1 MRITLLFCF
10 ILISTADF
18 AQRTCATIN
27 YNNSNSHREINN
39 QSSAVNRDTLRD
51 EVISIPVV
59 FHVIYNNANQNIS
72 DAQILS
78 QLQVLNEDFRRTNA
92 DAVNTPAVFQRF
104 AADTK
109 IKFCIAR
116 ADELGRP
123 SYGIIRKSTNRTVFS
138 IDDAMKFNA
147 TGGDNA
153 WDCSKYLNIWVCNLG
168 ANNLG
173 YATQPGDPID
183 VDGVVIQYN
192 ALGRVGNL
200 QANFNKG
207 RTATHEVAHWL
218 GLKHIW
224 GDNECGDDHIFDT
237 PQQET
242 YNNGCPA
249 FPHLS
254 TCSPNVNGD
263 MFMNFM
269 DYSNDACMNLFT
281 NGQKIAMRSLF
292 ALNGPRNS
300 FLNSTA
306 CDSVTESG
314 ASLPTEIIPTEPTVN
329 SNKASIL
336 IYPNPIQQDF
346 NIVGLNG
353 YELKGK
359 TIIVFSVTGKKVFT
373 AKLSSDQNKI
383 NLSNLTSG
391 VYFLKIEDDSNY
403 KSYKIIK
410 L

>member
-1 MRITLLFCF
+1 MRLTLLFFF
-10 ILISTADF
+10 ILMCVHSN
-18 AQRTCATIN
+18 AQRVCSGIKYANTNTLK
-27 YNNSNSHREINN
+27 EIRN
-39 QSSAVNRDTLRD
+39 QSNAVSRDTIRD

-59 FHVIYNNANQNIS
+59 FHVLYNNAIQNIS

-78 QLQVLNEDFRRTNA
+78 QLQILNEDFRRANA
-92 DAVNTPAVFQRF
+92 DAVNTPAVFQTF

-109 IKFCIAR
+109 IKFCIAKS
-116 ADELGRP
+116 DELGRP
-123 SYGIIRKSTNRTVFS
+123 TNGIIRKSTNRAVFS

-147 TGGDNA
+147 TGGDNV
-153 WDCSKYLNIWVCNLG
+153 WDCTRYLNIWVCNLG
-168 ANNLG
+168 ASNLG

-192 ALGRVGNL
+192 ALGRIGNL

-218 GLKHIW
+218 GLKHLW

-237 PQQET
+237 PQQAT
-242 YNNGCPA
+242 YNNGCPN
-249 FPHLS
+249 FPHMS
-254 TCSPNVNGD
+254 TCSPNGNGD

-281 NGQKIAMRSLF
+281 NGQRNAMRSLF

-300 FLNSTA
+300 FLTSIA
-306 CDSVTESG
+306 CDSITASG
-314 ASLPTEIIPTEPTVN
+314 ASLPTEITPAVTIAI
-329 SNKASIL
+329 SSKASVRIF
-336 IYPNPIQQDF
+336 PNPVQQDL
-346 NIVGLNG
+346 NIISSNG

-359 TIIVFSVTGKKVFT
+359 RIVIISVTGKKVIST
-373 AKLSSDQNKI
+373 TLVSDQSKI
-383 NLSNLTSG
+383 NLSNLSSG
-391 VYFLKIEDDSNY
+391 VYFLEIEGDTDH
-403 KSYKIIK
+403 KSHKIIK

>member
-1 MRITLLFCF
+1 MRLTLFFFF
-10 ILISTADF
+10 ILMCVHTN
-18 AQRTCATIN
+18 AQRVCSGIKYANTNTLK
-27 YNNSNSHREINN
+27 EIRN
-39 QSSAVNRDTLRD
+39 QSNAVSRDTLRD

-59 FHVIYNNANQNIS
+59 FHVLYNNAIQNIS

-78 QLQVLNEDFRRTNA
+78 QLQILNDDFRRANA

-109 IKFCIAR
+109 IKFCIAKS
-116 ADELGRP
+116 DELGRP
-123 SYGIIRKSTNRTVFS
+123 TNGIIRKSTHRTVFS

-153 WDCSKYLNIWVCNLG
+153 WDCTRYLNIWVCNLG
-168 ANNLG
+168 ASNLG

-192 ALGRVGNL
+192 ALGKIGNL
-200 QANFNKG
+200 QPNFNKG

-218 GLKHIW
+218 GLKHLW
-224 GDNECGDDHIFDT
+224 GDNDCGDDHIFDT
-237 PQQET
+237 PQQST
-242 YNNGCPA
+242 YNNGCPN
-249 FPHLS
+249 FPHMS
-254 TCSPNVNGD
+254 SCSPNGNGD

-281 NGQKIAMRSLF
+281 NGQRNAMRSLF

-306 CDSVTESG
+306 CDSITSSG
-314 ASLPTEIIPTEPTVN
+314 ASLPTEITPSEPTFISKSSVR
-329 SNKASIL
+329 IF
-336 IYPNPIQQDF
+336 PNPVQQDL
-346 NIVGLNG
+346 NIIALNG

-359 TIIVFSVTGKKVFT
+359 RVMIFTVTGIKVISTTLF
-373 AKLSSDQNKI
+373 SDQSKI
-383 NLSNLTSG
+383 NLSNLSSG
-391 VYFLKIEDDSNY
+391 VYFLKIEGDTDQ
-403 KSYKIIK
+403 KSHKIIK